1 MDFCRRCMGEQ
12 KEEDNAILQELA
24 YSKNRTV
31 RDLLKYLRD
40 GGKGSIRDKTLE
52 HVKKRV
58 RAEEPGDHIR
68 VDGGYENLADGIL
81 PADVEGSLERCIA
94 QGDLKL
100 EQGQVI
106 ITPKGSRKLA
116 KIARVRLENLMKKRE
131 SGACKVKELG
141 HGLERALST
150 KKYQY
155 GDSYES
161 VDIQKTLLNSLKRN
175 ALTKKNLP
183 DAGTGRSRHPLSLA
197 REDFEVFEKNNENK
211 ISMALLVDESG
222 SMDEEKRNAA
232 ISACLAL
239 ASTKKPGDTLKVVL
253 YSSQIKEIPYW
264 EILNTNFPGGTTDI
278 KAALLAGRRVLRHE
292 KGNKQVYLITDTE
305 PNTENGKYVGFEKA
319 APGVRGEVLQYRKE
333 GIILNIIMLGEK
345 PGLKDFASHLARI
358 NAGRVFF
365 TSSDDL
371 GRVIIEDY
379 LSVRAGIGRSSN

>member
-1 MDFCRRCMGEQ
+1 MEFCRRCMCEQ
-12 KEEDNAILQELA
+12 REEEDKLLQELA

-58 RAEEPGDHIR
+58 RGEEPGDHIK
-68 VDGGYENLADGIL
+68 VEGGYGDLADGIL
-81 PADVEGSLERCIA
+81 PADVEGCLERYVA
-94 QGDLKL
+94 QGDLKW

-116 KIARVRLENLMKKRE
+116 EIARVNLENLMKKKE
-131 SGACKVKELG
+131 PGACKVKELG
-141 HGLERALST
+141 HGLETALST

-155 GDSYES
+155 GDAYGS

-175 ALTKKNLP
+175 ALTKKDIS
-183 DAGTGRSRHPLSLA
+183 DAHPGRKSAISLA
-197 REDFEVFEKNNENK
+197 REDFEVFEKNNESK

-232 ISACLAL
+232 ISTCLAL
-239 ASTKKPGDTLKVVL
+239 ARTKRPGDTLKVVL
-253 YSSQIKEIPYW
+253 YSSQIKEIHYW

-319 APGVRGEVLQYRKE
+319 APGVRREVLQYRRE
-333 GIILNIIMLGEK
+333 GIVLNIIMLGEK
-345 PGLKDFASHLARI
+345 PGMKDFASQLAKI

-365 TSSDDL
+365 TSSDNL

-379 LSVRAGIGRSSN
+379 LSVRKGIGRSTN